1 MAQKTAA
8 LSDEEFLFGYL
19 SEYLDETLPSDQRK
33 RFEDIAQRLKLDGL
47 ATDYGIRRGR
57 LQIEAQRL
65 YLDEKHMHDIHDLVE
80 DDAARANHEAHDI
93 DDVGRSELKGNAF
106 RFVVL
111 ITFLGLMIFGAIKF
125 FGPEKKA
132 PFKALDSLIYEAIVM
147 AEDAEGRLDF
157 PTDKLSELNTY
168 FKRYPELGFA
178 PKEMREPGADW
189 ELNGG
194 TVIDYEVAKIMA
206 VQFAGKNSREKLY
219 LFLWDG
225 KLEQLPKSE
234 PGNFQGLVYQTYASD
249 KWNIVAWQAAPG
261 VTGMMVGHRG
271 AKDLAELAFK
281 VVGL

>member
-8 LSDEEFLFGYL
+8 LSDEEFLYAYL
-19 SEYLDETLPSDQRK
+19 SEYLDEALPNDQRK
-33 RFEDIAQRLKLDGL
+33 RFDEIAKRLKLESL
-47 ATDYGIRRGR
+47 TTDYGIRRGR

-93 DDVGRSELKGNAF
+93 DDVGRSELFGNAM
-106 RFVVL
+106 RFVLL
-111 ITFLGLMIFGAIKF
+111 IGFLGLLVYGGFKF

-132 PFKALDSLIYEAIVM
+132 AFKALDSLIYEAIVM
-147 AEDAEGRLDF
+147 SEDPEGRLDF
-157 PTDKLSELNTY
+157 PTDKLDELNTY
-168 FKRYPELGFA
+168 FKRVPELGFL
-178 PKEMREPGADW
+178 PKPMREPGGDW

-194 TVIDYEVAKIMA
+194 TVIDYEVSKIMA
-206 VQFAGKNSREKLY
+206 VQFTGKNNREKLY

-234 PGNFQGLVYQTYASD
+234 SGNFEGLVYQTYASD
-249 KWNIVAWQAAPG
+249 KWNIVAWQASPT

-271 AKDLAELAFK
+271 GKEMAELAFK
-281 VVGL
+281 IVGL

>member
-8 LSDEEFLFGYL
+8 LNDEEFLYGYL
-19 SEYLDETLPSDQRK
+19 SEYLDETLPVDQRK
-33 RFEDIAQRLKLDGL
+33 RFEELAQRLKMDSL

-57 LQIEAQRL
+57 LQIETQRL

-93 DDVGRSELKGNAF
+93 DGVGRSELVGNAF
-106 RFVVL
+106 RFVIL
-111 ITFLGLMIFGAIKF
+111 IGFLGLMVFGGFKF

-147 AEDAEGRLDF
+147 AEDPEGRLDF
-157 PTDKLSELNTY
+157 PTDKIEELNSY
-168 FKRYPELGFA
+168 FKRYPELNFD
-178 PKEMREPGADW
+178 PKSMREPGGEW

-194 TVIDYEVAKIMA
+194 TVIDYELAKIIG
-206 VQFAGKNSREKLY
+206 VQFNGKNNREKLY
-219 LFLWDG
+219 IFLWNG

-234 PGNFQGLVYQTYASD
+234 AGNFQGLVYQAYASD

-261 VTGMMVGHRG
+261 VNGMMVGHRG
-271 AKDLAELAFK
+271 AKELAELAFK